1 MGSGR
6 DISRAVLV
14 GNPGGVPEFTAMV
27 AGLAGAGL
35 LDRYVTSATPSV
47 GGVLG
52 RIARG
57 PGPIGS
63 SVRAVLGRRPD
74 PPGVSAERIRHR
86 AVWLDVGAALSL
98 KMPSPRLAKP
108 ASARALAHRDRRFDR
123 ALAREMS
130 DRDAAVIGAVGG
142 SLITFERAQQQA
154 VTSFLE
160 YPTVHYREA
169 QRIVGEEA
177 DLRPEFA
184 VTLRHERLPRRLVQR
199 VDRELELADFIFV
212 FSSFHERSFRK
223 AGIPEEKLVLTP
235 LGVDVELFSPRPR
248 GDHGV
253 FRVLFV
259 GQIGQQKG
267 LSYLLDG
274 FEAAALPDAELLLA
288 GVPVGST
295 APWRDRPRVRHLSH
309 RPRNDLPKVYA
320 GADVYVLPSL
330 FEGFLLTALEAMA
343 CGLPV
348 IVSEHTFAHDVI
360 EDGVNGYVI
369 PIRDKGAIAERLRH
383 LHSNPRLREEMGRA
397 ARRTAERFTWRRYG
411 ERIASAVSERAG
423 S

>member
-1 MGSGR
+1 
-6 DISRAVLV
+6 
-14 GNPGGVPEFTAMV
+14 MV

-108 ASARALAHRDRRFDR
+108 TSARALARRDRRFDR

-154 VTSFLE
+154 VTSFLDFDRSLRRGAA
-160 YPTVHYREA
+160 HREGGGGSSA
-169 QRIVGEEA
+169 RVRRDA
-177 DLRPEFA
+177 PARD
-184 VTLRHERLPRRLVQR
+184 LPRRLIQR
-199 VDRELELADFIFV
+199 VDRELALADFIFV

-248 GDHGV
+248 GDHGM

-288 GVPVGST
+288 GVRLDALPADHVQEGQADHLQVEPDRPVGQV
-295 APWRDRPRVRHLSH
+295 RV
-309 RPRNDLPKVYA
+309 V
-320 GADVYVLPSL
+320 
-330 FEGFLLTALEAMA
+330 
-343 CGLPV
+343 
-348 IVSEHTFAHDVI
+348 
-360 EDGVNGYVI
+360 
-369 PIRDKGAIAERLRH
+369 H
-383 LHSNPRLREEMGRA
+383 LHHLETGMRHEPATCHGPVSPGRA
-397 ARRTAERFTWRRYG
+397 SFRRPGEAINASSSGGRGRGPTRLMVPERTWKNWGSSSSEVARM
-411 ERIASAVSERAG
+411 
-423 S
+423 